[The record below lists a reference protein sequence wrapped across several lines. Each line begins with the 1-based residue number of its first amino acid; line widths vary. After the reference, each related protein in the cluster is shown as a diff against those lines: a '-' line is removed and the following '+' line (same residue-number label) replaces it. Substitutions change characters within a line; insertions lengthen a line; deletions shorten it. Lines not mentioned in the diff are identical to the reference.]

1 MVMFLFLYVIKGG
14 NAYSLS
20 KWCEEFGHE
29 KLMKRVI
36 DRINDEG
43 SALSSNDITE
53 STLLLPA
60 VIDESNHLDGFF
72 ILLRIDSAAV

>member
-1 MVMFLFLYVIKGG
+1 
-14 NAYSLS
+14 
-20 KWCEEFGHE
+20 
-29 KLMKRVI
+29 MKRVI

-60 VIDESNHLDGFF
+60 VIDESDHLDGFF

>member
-1 MVMFLFLYVIKGG
+1 
-14 NAYSLS
+14 
-20 KWCEEFGHE
+20 
-29 KLMKRVI
+29 MKRVI

-60 VIDESNHLDGFF
+60 VIDESIHLDGFF
-72 ILLRIDSAAV
+72 IILLIDSAAV